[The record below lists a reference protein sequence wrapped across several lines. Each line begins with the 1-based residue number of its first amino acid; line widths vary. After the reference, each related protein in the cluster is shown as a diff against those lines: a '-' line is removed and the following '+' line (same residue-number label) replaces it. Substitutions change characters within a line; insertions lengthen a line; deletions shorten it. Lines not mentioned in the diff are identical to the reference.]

1 MSRIL
6 IVEDDP
12 DIAAPLRDDLALEG
26 YDVEAVGDGE
36 TALQRLEE
44 SRFDL
49 LLLDVMLPG
58 ADGFEVCRR
67 LRQAGSR
74 LPILLLTAKT
84 QEAEIVMGLEL
95 GADDYITKP
104 FSPRELRAR
113 IKAALRR
120 NDDTLPVFSFGDVEV
135 DFERVEVRRAGE
147 RGVDRPR
154 IRIYDPQGQTIR
166 TFTVNR
172 NHALDRL
179 YSLRNGL
186 SVTVG
191 EGFLVN
197 RDTAVFQVFDGVG
210 SAVDP
215 DKAFNGLR
223 NDNPNLQFGLPAIV
237 NNSFQ
242 VNGEPIA
249 VTVSDSV
256 NSVIARINQSAAGVT
271 ATFNPLAE
279 QIEFVQNTPGEAPTI
294 ALTDDF
300 SNFLQ
305 ATKLSSAVVTPGKD
319 PDNERPLEDVS
330 IFAAAQSGNF
340 AINGQSIAV
349 DVQNDSLDDVV
360 ARINSADV
368 GAVASFD
375 AASRQVTLTAADGV
389 SELDIDSNGTGLFPA
404 LNLPEGR
411 VDPEARTGGINPR
424 RVKRIVDSVA
434 ALADGLNALY
444 SNRGLLNGKD
454 PQVVALRNQ
463 LETAVA
469 SVLGGG
475 AGRLDSNVGL
485 RFNRDRTARDLGKF
499 VEVDRRKLTLVLER
513 SAKRVGAFFN
523 GTDKGAGF
531 TAAVAGAVGGS
542 IRSLSSTL
550 GSRGTL
556 IDSFA

>member
-1 MSRIL
+1 MSLAVTLQNLANLVRFT
-6 IVEDDP
+6 P
-12 DIAAPLRDDLALEG
+12 SAAPGPAGRTGGATATNRANLLQAQRQLFEVFQSLVDLDTAVNGSSSLRLALPVARSEPG
-26 YDVEAVGDGE
+26 L
-36 TALQRLEE
+36 ALDLTSRAARLGSTEE
-44 SRFDL
+44 INATPTSFTPFGPDWN
-49 LLLDVMLPG
+49 G
-58 ADGFEVCRR
+58 A
-67 LRQAGSR
+67 STS
-74 LPILLLTAKT
+74 LLTVT
-84 QEAEIVMGLEL
+84 GVYDGSDGSGEM
-95 GADDYITKP
+95 T
-104 FSPRELRAR
+104 F
-113 IKAALRR
+113 
-120 NDDTLPVFSFGDVEV
+120 
-135 DFERVEVRRAGE
+135 EVRRAGE

>member
-1 MSRIL
+1 MSLAVTLQNLANLVRFT
-6 IVEDDP
+6 P
-12 DIAAPLRDDLALEG
+12 SIAPGPAGRTGGATATNRANLLQAQRQLFEVFQSLVDLDTAVNGSSSLRLALPVARSEPG
-26 YDVEAVGDGE
+26 L
-36 TALQRLEE
+36 ALDLNSYAARLQSAEE
-44 SRFDL
+44 INATPTSFTPFGPDWN
-49 LLLDVMLPG
+49 G
-58 ADGFEVCRR
+58 A
-67 LRQAGSR
+67 STS
-74 LPILLLTAKT
+74 LLTVT
-84 QEAEIVMGLEL
+84 GVYDGSDGSGEM
-95 GADDYITKP
+95 T
-104 FSPRELRAR
+104 F
-113 IKAALRR
+113 
-120 NDDTLPVFSFGDVEV
+120 
-135 DFERVEVRRAGE
+135 EVRRAGE

-154 IRIYDPQGQTIR
+154 IRIYDPQGNRIR

-179 YSLRNGL
+179 YDLRNGL

-197 RDTAVFQVFDGVG
+197 RDTAVFQAYDGIG

-279 QIEFVQNTPGEAPTI
+279 QIELVQNTPGEAPTI

-300 SNFLQ
+300 SNFLR
-305 ATKLSSAVVTPGKD
+305 ATKLSSAVVNPGKD

-330 IFAAAQSGNF
+330 IFAAAQSGVF
-340 AINGQSIAV
+340 AINGQSIAL

-389 SELDIDSNGTGLFPA
+389 SELDIDSNGTGLFTA

-434 ALADGLNALY
+434 ALADGLNALF

-513 SAKRVGAFFN
+513 SAKRVGTFFN

-542 IRSLSSTL
+542 IRGLSSTL